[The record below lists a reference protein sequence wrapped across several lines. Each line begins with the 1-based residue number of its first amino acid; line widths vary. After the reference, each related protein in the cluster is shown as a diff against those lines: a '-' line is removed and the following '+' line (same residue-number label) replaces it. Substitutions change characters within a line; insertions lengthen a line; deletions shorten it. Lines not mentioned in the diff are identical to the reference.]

1 MLRNSKKCIGKVVR
15 GFYLDPRHLENMF
28 KYLTNTSLTK
38 VVEDNFVQQID
49 YMEAYLREM
58 IQTAEFYEFMESIE
72 LKCEA
77 EYDGSMHF
85 KWLNILV
92 RDFLFRLCTNKLYF
106 REGLELFLTRMDQS
120 S

>member
-1 MLRNSKKCIGKVVR
+1 
-15 GFYLDPRHLENMF
+15 MF

-38 VVEDNFVQQID
+38 VVKDNFVQQID

-77 EYDGSMHF
+77 EYEGSMRTSNGLIS
-85 KWLNILV
+85 WL
-92 RDFLFRLCTNKLYF
+92 RDFLFRLCNNKLYF
-106 REGLELFLTRMDQS
+106 REGLELSLTRMDQS